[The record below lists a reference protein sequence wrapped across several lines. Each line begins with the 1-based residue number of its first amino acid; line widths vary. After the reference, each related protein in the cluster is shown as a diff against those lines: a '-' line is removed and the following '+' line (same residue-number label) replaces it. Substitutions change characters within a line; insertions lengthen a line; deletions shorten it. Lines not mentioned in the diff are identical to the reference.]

1 MHTFTETC
9 ARFLQQDM
17 SASTHD
23 GNKVTILKVQED
35 ITVVVTFL
43 TVKTEH
49 TNHFDQA
56 TEAH

>member
-1 MHTFTETC
+1 
-9 ARFLQQDM
+9 M

-23 GNKVTILKVQED
+23 GNKVTILKVQEE
-35 ITVVVTFL
+35 TRYARGGHYCVVTFL

-49 TNHFDQA
+49 TNHFNQA